1 VGLVAS
7 QASAG
12 VNIEIGDVRA
22 GALQF
27 VQEKFDLS
35 SSAAMQVMKR
45 YEIMNGSS
53 IIDDLEVPDGAVMD
67 FVTVDGN
74 APAGEPMVTYEG
86 SGIMRDA
93 HPDLYAPYVKA
104 ALAQEDPATRAYLLK
119 NIGEA
124 VRRGWFIETLTPE
137 QRKNLEA
144 YTLPGEKAG
153 RPKAAAVI
161 RILVVLN
168 NFPHWDDRSPSPSVH
183 NVVTAPP
190 PPLRNHPFVPP
201 PSTQGLDGTPSGPIS
216 TSTYVPAGLNNPS
229 WNNVGIAPVGSGAS
243 TSNHP
248 RIDYVVDGHPGTSVD
263 LKEDWFDFLFNRNP
277 LYHTYSVTN
286 YYYANSHGKI
296 SIEGN
301 RSDIVGPLESH
312 HMLDKVPLG
321 GTGNSFSV
329 QPGTPVL
336 RSIPDPGGQVLRAI
350 TADSGSDTFATLF
363 YGNARSLS
371 AAEYIDY
378 AATTPTWTA
387 LTWASSDVH
396 TNTWDRRRQVT
407 KTSNFDGDW
416 GLQVRISGVNG
427 GAWINVTP
435 NAGWS
440 ADWDQGANQ
449 TLFTDAEI
457 LQSDVGN
464 RLRTMCYYTHDH
476 NFSSGTGGQAYQLK
490 HTRNSAGRV
499 DDVGGTV
506 DYTGWHRDR
515 PKPMD
520 HNVADHATPNMGYF
534 EGPDSNG
541 GHKFGNW
548 LGDLAQ
554 VLNDEG
560 IVATGYSRR
569 ISLYPSDVA
578 GGNDQGGTSGP
589 WSGAHV
595 FIPNSAVVLP
605 VNAGL
610 YLTAHELGHTFGF
623 EDLYDCDFYTNAGQH
638 PQPPLFECSMIG
650 PYSVMAHGGRRV
662 DAWHK
667 IKVSWVTPVAVI
679 DDIIHAAV
687 PEMEGTLENPVV
699 YKLPGRPH
707 YIHDGIAPSAWQ
719 EYYLV
724 ENRNRNGAQYFGDAS
739 ARGMYIYHVDM
750 RFGQTDEWHPKVIVE
765 QADGL
770 FELESNPD
778 GDWGD
783 TDADPFPGSLGI
795 HNWTQFTNPSSYS
808 HGWKGG
814 TINSPK
820 TEDPPVPPPG
830 VLQPGTTT
838 DSFSRVAAITDPGST
853 MYANLHV
860 IPREVIVT
868 GAEPVGKPASAAQ
881 GTLDVPMLR
890 LHFDNDSADPNMS
903 MDDVELDRI
912 RIDENGSSQ
921 EDTDV
926 VRASLFDDTD
936 GNGVLDPL
944 VDTRIATAQFQN
956 QVAYFTNLNYPVPL
970 DETRDLFV
978 AYDINEKATTG
989 AGLSLGVGI
998 STFDY
1003 IRPEVPGAVQERVRS
1018 ARTTASAGLGSYRF
1032 PINAGLL
1039 TIDEAPDT
1047 LTVTPVSRAPVG
1059 AAAAKDINPGDTD
1072 VPILS
1077 LELAVDMDAVDI
1089 DRVIVDEVGTINAVS
1104 EITSCKLYHDQD
1116 GNGAVDPT
1124 DTLLQETTFASVV
1137 GVEKATFDISQNSV
1151 QVSDASDEAFL
1162 ITCSISDTT
1171 ALPSTLQLRLEDTTY
1186 IHLIDPIDIVSIE
1199 NFPMES
1205 DEVSTP
1211 PPNNPP
1217 GAPLNLTATA
1227 LDNGSIELAWD
1238 MSDDDPNKAGEND
1251 VTEYHVFRSADPAAL
1266 PLMTEANVYAI
1277 VQVGTTTYTDIN
1289 APLGVPL
1296 YYMVRAYDGVQEGPD
1311 SNIAGPVSANDNLA
1325 PVLSAFD
1332 PADGD
1337 ENVPV
1342 DTDIVFVIDDAGSG
1356 IDMTTLIFE
1365 VDGVDVANAP
1375 ETSKVGSPA
1384 RQTVTYNPAEDFEYL
1399 DNVAVRIQVG
1409 DLAGNVSPGA
1419 GLFETYAFTIEGP
1432 PVFRIVGTILDSG
1445 GVPEANVRVQAGAL
1459 WALTDAAGLY
1469 DITGLAAGTFDVTPS
1484 KNGRSFSPVSRSV
1497 TIGPSA
1503 LGIDF
1508 VSQAGYDISG
1518 IARMA
1523 GGGALLGGV
1532 TVSDGL
1538 HVDVTGADGAWTLA
1552 NVPAGEYT
1560 VTARQ
1565 VGFTFAPPT
1574 IDVSVNAGTGNVA
1587 GLLFEAS
1594 VETFDISGTVRTS
1607 AGDRLAG
1614 IQVDALVADVA
1625 MQTTTTNLNGAYTL
1639 AGLEPGSYTVR
1650 PTNAAWAFNPVE
1662 TVVNLATDE
1671 ANVDFVG
1678 STIYALTIPDGITMM
1693 AVPVWPDD
1701 PSVVVTFGAGAEV
1714 RRWDPQVSP
1723 PYLTQASADPAMRV
1737 APGRGFW
1744 VNRNTA
1750 GVRNIVGEVVGNDEN
1765 IVMNLNTGWNMGGNP
1780 YARDLPWAQVQVA
1793 PGSPAR
1799 AYGFIYLRQQ
1809 GSYALVTTVNGIG
1822 TVTTVPQE
1830 RGFWMRASSATQVT
1844 IQGPGAAPAA
1854 TTQVAARKPGLNSW
1868 LVPIVVSAAGRA
1880 DTSGVAGVLPQA
1892 DDAACQAVNPPA
1904 ISPFVDLYFTAQA
1917 GSRLAVDVRTAG
1929 EGALVWPFEVATDM
1943 ADVTVQV
1950 ALPDLSEV
1958 PASKRVTLVDLDTG
1972 KRMYARTMSAYSY
1985 SSGEGGARHF
1995 ALEVTDNFGGGLMIT
2010 SALAAGTAAGGA
2022 SVSYTL
2028 SAAAEVNVEV
2038 LNIAGRK
2045 VATLANGQAAAAGAN
2060 TLTWSGRSNSGTLC
2074 PAGRYLVRIQAAADD
2089 GQRVETLA
2097 PLSLGW

>member
-1 VGLVAS
+1 
-7 QASAG
+7 
-12 VNIEIGDVRA
+12 
-22 GALQF
+22 
-27 VQEKFDLS
+27 
-35 SSAAMQVMKR
+35 
-45 YEIMNGSS
+45 
-53 IIDDLEVPDGAVMD
+53 
-67 FVTVDGN
+67 
-74 APAGEPMVTYEG
+74 MVTYEG

-93 HPDLYAPYVKA
+93 HPQLYAPYVKA

-124 VRRGWFIETLTPE
+124 ARRGWFIETLTPE

-168 NFPHWDDRSPSPSVH
+168 NFPHWDDRSPSTSVR
-183 NVVTAPP
+183 NRDDPDAA
-190 PPLRNHPFVPP
+190 RNHPFIPP
-201 PSTQGLDGTPSGPIS
+201 TGSPGLDTPGGPIS
-216 TSTYVPAGLNNPS
+216 TSTWQPVGLTNPS
-229 WNNVGIAPVGSGAS
+229 WSNTGIPPVGSGAG

-263 LKEDWFDFLFNRNP
+263 LKEDWYDFLFNRNP

-286 YYYANSHGKI
+286 YYYANSHAKI

-312 HMLDKVPLG
+312 HQLDKVPLG
-321 GTGNSFSV
+321 CTGNDFAV
-329 QPGTPVL
+329 QPGTPIIRALPDTGGWVL
-336 RSIPDPGGQVLRAI
+336 RGI
-350 TADSGSDTFATLF
+350 TADSTSNIFATLF
-363 YGNARSLS
+363 YGYSRPMSS
-371 AAEYIDY
+371 AEYLDPG
-378 AATTPTWTA
+378 ATTPAWTA
-387 LTWASSDVH
+387 LTINSQVVNPFDG
-396 TNTWDRRRQVT
+396 RRRIIT
-407 KTSNFDGDW
+407 TASFDSDW
-416 GLQVRISGVNG
+416 QLRVRISGVAG
-427 GAWINVTP
+427 GGWINVQP
-435 NAGWS
+435 NAGFNLASGQAAWGPGQGDS
-440 ADWDQGANQ
+440 A
-449 TLFTDAEI
+449 LFTEADI
-457 LQSDVGN
+457 LGSDPGN

-476 NFSSGTGGQAYQLK
+476 NFHTGTAGQPYQLL
-490 HTRNSAGRV
+490 HTRNSANAI
-499 DDVGGTV
+499 DDIGGTV
-506 DYTGWHRDR
+506 DYTGYHMDR
-515 PKPMD
+515 PKPME
-520 HNVADHATPNMGYF
+520 HNIADHATPNMGYF

-560 IVATGYSRR
+560 IVGTGYSRR

-595 FIPNSAVVLP
+595 FIPNSSVVLP

-623 EDLYDCDFYTNAGQH
+623 EDLYDLDFYANAGRQ
-638 PQPPLFECSMIG
+638 PQPPLFECSMMG

-662 DAWHK
+662 DAYHK
-667 IKVSWVTPVAVI
+667 IKVGWVTPVAVI

-699 YKLPGRPH
+699 YKLPGRPQ

-1059 AAAAKDINPGDTD
+1059 TAAAKDINPGDVD

-1162 ITCSISDTT
+1162 ITCSISETT

-1186 IHLIDPIDIVSIE
+1186 IHLIDPLDIVSIE

-1375 ETSKVGSPA
+1375 DTSKVGSPA
-1384 RQTVTYNPAEDFEYL
+1384 RQTVTYDPAEDFEYL

-1780 YARDLPWAQVQVA
+1780 YARDLLWAQVQVA

-1809 GSYALVTTVNGIG
+1809 GSYALVTTANGIG

-2097 PLSLGW
+2097 PLSLGQ